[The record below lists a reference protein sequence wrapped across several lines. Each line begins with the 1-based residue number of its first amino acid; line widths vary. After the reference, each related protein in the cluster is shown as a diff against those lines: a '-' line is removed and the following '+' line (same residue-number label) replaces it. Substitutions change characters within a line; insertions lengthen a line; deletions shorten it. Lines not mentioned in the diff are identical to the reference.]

1 MKDTEIFVAQP
12 ILGSPF
18 FGSPSFGSQI
28 WRGKSAHFSQPVIST
43 GFANLDEHL
52 PGGGWPQRSITEVF
66 LDCYGIGE
74 LTLLIPALRELT
86 QRRNAADKKWVIFI
100 APPFIPYA
108 PALVQRGID
117 IERLLMVHPTAGNK
131 NNLWAVEQA
140 VRSGSSAAVLA
151 WLQMAD
157 GVALRRLQLAAEQQ
171 GCWTVLF
178 RPMSALSERSPAAL
192 RIRLFIEDAVTR
204 LQILKSRGG
213 RPAVVN
219 LATYE
224 RKRTGEPR

>member
-28 WRGKSAHFSQPVIST
+28 WRGKSARFSQQVIST

-66 LDCYGIGE
+66 LDYYGIGE

-117 IERLLMVHPTAGNK
+117 IELLLMVHPTAGNK

-213 RPAVVN
+213 RPSVVN